1 MLIRK
6 PVAAGR
12 FYPAAPD
19 ALIREVRACLGPRAA
34 IRRPG
39 VQGAS
44 APAETEAVSR
54 PWGLMLPHAGY
65 VYCGRVLGATLAGVE
80 LPRTLV
86 VLCPNHTGRG
96 QALGVWPEGAW
107 LTPLAP
113 LPVDAD
119 LAAAL
124 IERGDGNGG
133 FAADTLSHLGEHAV
147 EVVLPF
153 LLVAAGEERPLRI
166 TPVCV
171 GTQQPEA
178 LRAAGQALADVLAGC
193 RSKGQEVGVIVSS
206 DMNHYEDERRTVEK
220 DALALERAL
229 ACDPEGLLAV
239 AARERI
245 SMCGA
250 GPLALAL
257 FAARQLGRARA
268 ELAVHDTSATASGD
282 MEHVVGY
289 AGLRLFLD
297 EK

>member
-1 MLIRK
+1 MLIRN

-12 FYPAAPD
+12 FYPAAPA
-19 ALIREVRACLGPRAA
+19 ALIREVRACLDAGAA

-80 LPRTLV
+80 LPHTLV

-153 LLVAAGEERPLRI
+153 LQVAAGEERPLRI

-193 RSKGQEVGVIVSS
+193 RSKGQEVGVIVC
-206 DMNHYEDERRTVEK
+206 N
-220 DALALERAL
+220 
-229 ACDPEGLLAV
+229 
-239 AARERI
+239 
-245 SMCGA
+245 
-250 GPLALAL
+250 
-257 FAARQLGRARA
+257 
-268 ELAVHDTSATASGD
+268 ASFNLNQND
-282 MEHVVGY
+282 V
-289 AGLRLFLD
+289 
-297 EK
+297 

>member
-1 MLIRK
+1 MR
-6 PVAAGR
+6 G
-12 FYPAAPD
+12 
-19 ALIREVRACLGPRAA
+19 AA

-39 VQGAS
+39 VQDAS

-65 VYCGRVLGATLAGVE
+65 VYCGRVLGTTLAGVE

-113 LPVDAD
+113 LPWMRTWPPPSSKGAT
-119 LAAAL
+119 A
-124 IERGDGNGG
+124 GG

-153 LLVAAGEERPLRI
+153 LQVAAGEERPLRI

-193 RSKGQEVGVIVSS
+193 PVQ
-206 DMNHYEDERRTVEK
+206 
-220 DALALERAL
+220 
-229 ACDPEGLLAV
+229 
-239 AARERI
+239 
-245 SMCGA
+245 GA
-250 GPLALAL
+250 GSGRHRQFGYEPL
-257 FAARQLGRARA
+257 
-268 ELAVHDTSATASGD
+268 
-282 MEHVVGY
+282 
-289 AGLRLFLD
+289 
-297 EK
+297 

>member
-1 MLIRK
+1 M
-6 PVAAGR
+6 
-12 FYPAAPD
+12 
-19 ALIREVRACLGPRAA
+19 E
-34 IRRPG
+34 
-39 VQGAS
+39 
-44 APAETEAVSR
+44 
-54 PWGLMLPHAGY
+54 LPH
-65 VYCGRVLGATLAGVE
+65 
-80 LPRTLV
+80 TLV

-133 FAADTLSHLGEHAV
+133 FAADMLSHLGEHAV

-153 LLVAAGEERPLRI
+153 LQVAAGEERPLRI

-257 FAARQLGRARA
+257 LRPAVGRRERNSRRTTPRPRPRAIRSTLWAMPGCVCFWMKNNAAGAKGRKRK
-268 ELAVHDTSATASGD
+268 EK
-282 MEHVVGY
+282 VVRECG
-289 AGLRLFLD
+289 RLFL
-297 EK
+297 